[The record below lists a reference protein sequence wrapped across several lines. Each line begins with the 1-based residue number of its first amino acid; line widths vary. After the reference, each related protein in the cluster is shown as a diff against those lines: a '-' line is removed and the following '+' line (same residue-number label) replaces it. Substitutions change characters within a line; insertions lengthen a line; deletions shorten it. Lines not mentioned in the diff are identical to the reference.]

1 MLRQACAAFFFLE
14 NHTLQVEYSCGAGRT
29 RLGLLCIQTA
39 VVVKRAKSQ
48 NKLHVFVNYFTV
60 SLWGVFLF
68 SNFGGFWVL
77 SITLKIRKFRSRNK
91 WNALIRVEILRSK
104 WSTTPEVVTG
114 RSVRQPKLTVPFPKI
129 LVSSPASVISKQNFG
144 RNANGSLRFNW
155 KLCFNRTISFHF
167 LDNGEL

>member
-1 MLRQACAAFFFLE
+1 MQ
-14 NHTLQVEYSCGAGRT
+14 
-29 RLGLLCIQTA
+29 
-39 VVVKRAKSQ
+39 KSQ

-144 RNANGSLRFNW
+144 RNANGRFDLIEN
-155 KLCFNRTISFHF
+155 CVSIEQYRSIF
-167 LDNGEL
+167 LIMENFRFQDEDDI